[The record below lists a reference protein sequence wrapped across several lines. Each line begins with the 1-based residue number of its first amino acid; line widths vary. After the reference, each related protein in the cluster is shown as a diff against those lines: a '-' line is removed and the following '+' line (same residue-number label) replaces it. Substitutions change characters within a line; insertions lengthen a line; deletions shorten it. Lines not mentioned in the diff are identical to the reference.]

1 MSYVIAT
8 PEALQAATFDVAGIG
23 SAIQQAN
30 AAAAGPTSSLLAAGQ
45 DEVSA
50 ALAALFGEHA
60 QAYQAIS
67 AQAAAF
73 HNQFIQTL
81 SAGAGS
87 YAAAEAANASPL
99 QQLLD
104 FVNAPT
110 EFLFGRPLIGDGAN
124 GVDGTGS
131 AGGRRLRR

>member
-1 MSYVIAT
+1 MSYLIAA
-8 PEALQAATFDVAGIG
+8 PDSLLAAASDVAGIG

-30 AAAAGPTSSLLAAGQ
+30 AAAAGPTLSLIAAGQ
-45 DEVSA
+45 DEVSQ

-60 QAYQAIS
+60 QAYQVIS

-81 SAGAGS
+81 SAGASS

-99 QQLLD
+99 QQVLD

-110 EFLFGRPLIGDGAN
+110 NILF
-124 GVDGTGS
+124 
-131 AGGRRLRR
+131 